1 MNAPNFTSALDR
13 PIADIEKPKPFPIGT
28 YIGITQGLPKLRE
41 VGKGDEKFKVVDF
54 MLKLTAPYKDVDP
67 DTLAAYGDLS
77 SARPLQ
83 KSIFYG
89 TPEGEYELQQ
99 FLTVHLGM
107 EAGTMTGREML
118 ANSMGKQCLVSVK
131 HEPYEKNGQMEI
143 GSRVAATAKL

>member
-1 MNAPNFTSALDR
+1 MNTPNFTSALDK
-13 PIADIEKPKPFPIGT
+13 PLGDIEKPKPFPIGT
-28 YIGITQGLPKLRE
+28 YIGITTGLPKFRE

-54 MLKLTAPYKDVDP
+54 MLKLISPYKDVDT

-77 SARPLQ
+77 NARPLQ

-107 EAGTMTGREML
+107 DATMTPRE
-118 ANSMGKQCLVSVK
+118 AIAQSMGKQCLVSVK